1 MKYSFAVQNRFGE
14 TLTVEGADSFDEAIA
29 RVERGLAERDVVIG
43 RRLVDAGQVDL
54 IPPDIK
60 LLLVKEGKLPAEAPA
75 PAPATPEPAPA
86 PAAPASAPEPAPA
99 APEPAPAAPE
109 TAPATPET
117 PTAAPA
123 PATTPEAP
131 AAAPEAPAAP
141 QA

>member
-54 IPPDIK
+54 IPPDIQ

-86 PAAPASAPEPAPA
+86 PAAPAPATEPAPA
-99 APEPAPAAPE
+99 APEP
-109 TAPATPET
+109 
-117 PTAAPA
+117 APA